1 MNKNETNEAE
11 VRYSGVQAAD
21 LDAALSDGR
30 QLSSQRPTLKK
41 SKLLIESLRYEGQS
55 KLTAADHKLYQMLL
69 AVAREQGA
77 GQREYE
83 AEVSKMASF
92 LGETHLGRIRD
103 SLERL
108 ARTTVTYD
116 FVDGEEVRRWGVLKL
131 LGFEGVDD
139 LRAGTSKLTYW
150 FDVPV
155 QRELVDAPSY
165 ASLDLFE
172 VSQLRCRYAPRLHE
186 LLALP
191 AGYDDWCRKPVRFA
205 PYDLAARLG
214 YAPAKFNYAIFKRDV
229 LDPAMSDISE
239 AVSSFRA
246 KVTEVRAGRGRGGGK
261 VVELVFEVTPRARRT
276 VSLQAAR
283 ISGHVYSAAKAA
295 QEAGDLDKPS
305 SIAVGRAVTAHGE
318 SDLVLWSRWNDAIQK
333 SRTDPNTDLGGM
345 EGAFLLSVLSRDGA
359 DAAFLMWADATFGKR
374 RAAPA
379 FLQDFADP
387 QPAASNSRKAPVR
400 EDFETVSDFSNAVDE
415 FLGRTPPPPDM
426 RSPRQKADDA
436 VRDFAKDIVDMLD
449 GYEEGTNRSIRL
461 PEDSWMMEWS
471 WPKSMSVPENGW
483 NRMESSSVSPEV
495 SKAWTV
501 IEKALRVL
509 ARQPVTAEVDRTRRG
524 SLRDIAAAIA
534 EWNLD
539 RAARVAGEIVSKAPK
554 SATMPPVHRPAFLTR
569 SEVA

>member
-1 MNKNETNEAE
+1 MSETET
-11 VRYSGVQAAD
+11 RYSGVKVAD
-21 LDAALSDGR
+21 LHVALGDAT
-30 QLSSQRPTLKK
+30 QLSKQRPGLKK
-41 SKLLIESLRYEGQS
+41 SALLIESLRYEGQS
-55 KLTAADHKLYQMLL
+55 KLTAADHKIYQLL
-69 AVAREQGA
+69 LTLAREQGG

-83 AEVSKMASF
+83 TEVGKLASF
-92 LGETHLGRIRD
+92 VSETHLPRIRA

-108 ARTTVTYD
+108 ARTSASYD
-116 FVDGEEVRRWGVLKL
+116 FVDGEQVRRWGVLKL
-131 LGFEGVDD
+131 VGFEGVED
-139 LRAGTSKLTYW
+139 LRSGTSKLVFW
-150 FDVPV
+150 FDPPV
-155 QRELVDAPSY
+155 QRELIEAKSY
-165 ASLDLFE
+165 AVLDLYE
-172 VSQLRCRYAPRLHE
+172 VSLLRCRYAPRLYE

-191 AGYDDWCRKPVRFA
+191 AGYDEGYRRPVRFT
-205 PYDLAARLG
+205 PEDLAAKLG
-214 YAPAKFNYAIFKRDV
+214 YAPKKFNAAVFRRDV
-229 LDPAMSDISE
+229 LDPAMADIGE
-239 AVSSFRA
+239 YISSFEARF
-246 KVTEVRAGRGRGGGK
+246 TEKRAGRGQGGGK
-261 VVELVFEVTPRARRT
+261 VVEIEFNVTPSSRKT
-276 VSLQAAR
+276 DGMQAAR
-283 ISGHVYSAAKAA
+283 VSNHVYSSAKAS

-359 DAAFLMWADATFGKR
+359 DAAFLMWADAIFGKKR
-374 RAAPA
+374 PAPSFLSEPEAPA
-379 FLQDFADP
+379 PAP
-387 QPAASNSRKAPVR
+387 QAELTHRKAPVR
-400 EDFETVSDFSNAVDE
+400 EDFKTVSDFSNAVDE
-415 FLGRTPPPPDM
+415 FLGRTPPPPDT
-426 RSPRQKADDA
+426 RFPRQKADDA

-483 NRMESSSVSPEV
+483 NRMASPSVSPEV

-509 ARQPVTAEVDRTRRG
+509 ARQPVTAEVNRTRRG
-524 SLRDIAAAIA
+524 SLRDIAGAIA